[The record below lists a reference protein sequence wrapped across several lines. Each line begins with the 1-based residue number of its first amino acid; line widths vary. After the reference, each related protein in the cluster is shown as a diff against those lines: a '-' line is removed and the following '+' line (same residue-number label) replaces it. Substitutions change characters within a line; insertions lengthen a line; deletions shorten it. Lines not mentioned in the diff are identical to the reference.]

1 MIVMENQPFS
11 ILEDQGFVELLAEL
25 KPKYVISSTK
35 QFNETVL
42 TQAYDTLKL
51 ITYIELSHSS
61 LSFTCDMWKNR
72 RQINHL
78 YFQPRI
84 ALMKILIL
92 STVFE
97 LQGNVR

>member
-51 ITYIELSHSS
+51 ITYIEL
-61 LSFTCDMWKNR
+61 
-72 RQINHL
+72 
-78 YFQPRI
+78 
-84 ALMKILIL
+84 
-92 STVFE
+92 
-97 LQGNVR
+97 